1 MSRAGSLSDPAA
13 ALDALRASPE
23 ALPWPERRELAR
35 SLGERLRDE
44 HPPPWLG
51 PLAEVLAADP
61 KPEVRQAIANSL
73 HLFDERS
80 LARLGAKLSE
90 DSNAFVRK
98 AAQRSLDRRRR
109 GQQCAERERRK
120 VEQVQS
126 EYDTIARLYGPAA
139 AEKAQAM
146 AERFADVVVG
156 STAHNLAGVITS
168 LKLKSDAVTRELD
181 ADSPDLQ
188 AARSAAGVI
197 SERIAFLERLLGDMA
212 EYARPLSNQRRR
224 ERLAAI
230 VEEAHRLAVDA
241 TRIDKATLGSVKY
254 ACAVPEA
261 ITVDVVRHQMMMAIV
276 NVLKNAYEAL
286 ADAEGALRAG
296 SVTVTAEARGR
307 EVTIIVADTGG
318 GLDARDLAE
327 LREFVPGRTSKKN
340 RGTGFGLP
348 IARRI
353 AAAHGGALAIDSQP
367 ERGTTVTIRLP
378 LEHEEAELG

>member
-1 MSRAGSLSDPAA
+1 MSRAGSLADPAA

-23 ALPWPERRELAR
+23 ALPWPERRDLAR

-51 PLAEVLAADP
+51 PLAAALAADP

-73 HLFDERS
+73 HLFDEKS

-98 AAQRSLDRRRR
+98 AAERSLDRRRR
-109 GQQCAERERRK
+109 GQRSAEQERRK
-120 VEQVQS
+120 VEQVQT
-126 EYDTIARLYGPAA
+126 EFDAIARLHGEAA

-156 STAHNLAGVITS
+156 STAHNLGGVITS
-168 LKLKSDAVTRELD
+168 LKLKAEAVTRELNSD
-181 ADSPDLQ
+181 APDLQ

-197 SERIAFLERLLGDMA
+197 SERIAFLERLVGDMT

-224 ERLAAI
+224 ERLTAI
-230 VEEAHRLAVDA
+230 VEEAHRLALDA
-241 TRIDKATLGSVKY
+241 TRIDKGTLGSVQY

-286 ADAEGALRAG
+286 ADAEGALRPG
-296 SVTVTAEARGR
+296 SVTVTAEARGC

-318 GLDARDLAE
+318 GLEARDLAE

-353 AAAHGGALAIDSQP
+353 AAAHGGALVIDS
-367 ERGTTVTIRLP
+367 EWGRGTTVTIRLP
-378 LEHEEAELG
+378 LEHGEADL